1 MTIADILKAELEAAA
16 ADLERGCDRA
26 ADAATVYITRRLQQL
41 ERRFPRHRFVYAH
54 RPYSDGLH
62 VYPAVCGYNSV
73 RTMLS
78 RLCGRSTR
86 WGTMLGLGRVCAD
99 LDGVA
104 RRVANDFDRLL
115 GRLDVTGPTTRRIAV
130 SEGVMAIRDY
140 EDLLGERDRA
150 LGNQRNRSGARGTY
164 ALPA

>member
-41 ERRFPRHRFVYAH
+41 ERRFPRHRFIYAH
-54 RPYSDGLH
+54 RRYAEGLH
-62 VYPAVCGYNSV
+62 VYPAVCGYNCV
-73 RTMLS
+73 RTMLT

-86 WGTMLGLGRVCAD
+86 WRTMLGLGRVDAD

-104 RRVANDFDRLL
+104 QKVANDFDRLL
-115 GRLDVTGPTTRRIAV
+115 GRLDATGPTTRRIAV
-130 SEGVMAIRDY
+130 SEGAMAIRDY
-140 EDLLGERDRA
+140 ENLLWERDRA
-150 LGNQRNRSGARGTY
+150 LGNPRNRYGTSGAY
-164 ALPA
+164 AVRA